1 MIITWY
7 ADFDETAKDLESVNG
22 FFGEII
28 RKIGG
33 SADGPYY
40 PQSAALMY
48 IFKVSSYDW
57 LNQCGRRIF
66 LKRAEEEGIKI
77 TPARY
82 EDAVTPEEF
91 WGRQ

>member
-7 ADFDETAKDLESVNG
+7 ADFDGTAKDLGRVNG
-22 FFGEII
+22 FFGEIT
-28 RKIGG
+28 KNIGG

-57 LNQCGRRIF
+57 LSQCGRIF

-77 TPARY
+77 TPVRY
-82 EDAVTPEEF
+82 EVGVTPEEF